1 MARPGLTPSHTPER
15 RTRVRLKPLALAA
28 ALLLGLT
35 ACSEGASSDSGGG
48 ANPDG
53 TPKELRIAYQLIPN
67 GDLIVKD
74 QKWLEQALPDTKIT
88 WSKFDSG
95 GDVNT
100 AVIAGS
106 VDIGL
111 AGSSPVTR
119 GLSAPLNIAY
129 KVPWIFDVIGENE
142 ALVAREAGSVTELK
156 GKKIATPFSSTSHY
170 SLLAALQDAGL
181 KETDVTIVD
190 LEPPDIQ
197 AAWTRGD
204 IDAAY
209 VWTPVLGELQK
220 NGKTLVTSKE
230 LAAKGKVT
238 ADLAVVRTAFA
249 DKYPKALT
257 VWLQQQDKA
266 VKLVRQDKASAS
278 AAVGRQLNLSPEEA
292 GRQIDQLILL
302 DGKEQQGAE
311 YLGTPAAPGALAQN
325 LFSAAQF
332 LKEQKKVDAVPELT
346 VFQKALAA
354 KELADAFGG

>member
-1 MARPGLTPSHTPER
+1 MKLTSLIAGT
-15 RTRVRLKPLALAA
+15 
-28 ALLLGLT
+28 ALLLGAL
-35 ACSEGASSDSGGG
+35 AGCASTEEGGG
-48 ANPDG
+48 ANTDG
-53 TPKELRIAYQLIPN
+53 TPKELRVAYQLIPN
-67 GDLIVKD
+67 GDLIVKN

-129 KVPWIFDVIGENE
+129 QIPWIFDVIGENE
-142 ALVAREAGSVTELK
+142 ALVAKDAAAITDLK

-181 KETDVTIVD
+181 AESDVELID
-190 LEPPDIQ
+190 LEPQDIQ

-209 VWTPVLGELQK
+209 VWTPVLGELEK
-220 NGKTLVTSKE
+220 DGKVLISSKD

-238 ADLAVVRTAFA
+238 ADLAVVRTEFA
-249 DKYPKALT
+249 EKYPAALKT
-257 VWLQQQDKA
+257 WLQQQDRA
-266 VKLVRQDKASAS
+266 VKLTRTDHD
-278 AAVGRQLNLSPEEA
+278 AAAAAIGQELSLDPAEA
-292 GRQIDQLILL
+292 GRQLDQLVLL
-302 DGKEQQGAE
+302 DGAEQKGAD
-311 YLGTPAAPGALAQN
+311 YLGTPEAPGKLADT
-325 LFSAAQF
+325 LFSAAEF
-332 LKEQKKVDAVPELT
+332 LKAQNQIDAVPQLS
-346 VFQKALAA
+346 VFQSGLATKALS
-354 KELADAFGG
+354 DAFAS

>member
-1 MARPGLTPSHTPER
+1 MK
-15 RTRVRLKPLALAA
+15 TRLVPALAALVLALAA
-28 ALLLGLT
+28 
-35 ACSEGASSDSGGG
+35 CSSGTGAAKDTG
-48 ANPDG
+48 AGNADG
-53 TPKELRIAYQLIPN
+53 SPEELRIGYQLIPN

-100 AVIAGS
+100 AIIAGS

-142 ALVAREAGSVTELK
+142 ALVAKSAGSIADLK

-181 KETDVTIVD
+181 KESDVKIID
-190 LEPPDIQ
+190 LEPQDIQ

-209 VWTPVLGELQK
+209 VWTPVLGELEK
-220 NGKTLVTSKE
+220 TGKTLISSKD

-249 DKYPKALT
+249 DKYPKALS
-257 VWLQQQDKA
+257 VWLQQQDRA
-266 VKLVRQDKASAS
+266 IKLVRSDKDAAA
-278 AAVGRQLNLSPEEA
+278 AAVGRQLNLDPAEA
-292 GRQIDQLILL
+292 ARQIGQLVLL
-302 DGKEQQGAE
+302 DGKEQQSAA
-311 YLGTPAAPGALAQN
+311 YLGTPAAPGDLAKN
-325 LFSAAQF
+325 LHSAAEF
-332 LKEQKKVDAVPELT
+332 LKSQQKIDAVPELSA
-346 VFQKALAA
+346 FQQGLAV
-354 KELADAFGG
+354 KELSDAFTG

>member
-1 MARPGLTPSHTPER
+1 MK
-15 RTRVRLKPLALAA
+15 LKSLAVAA
-28 ALLLGLT
+28 SLLLGLT
-35 ACSEGASSDSGGG
+35 ACSSADGSGGSG
-48 ANPDG
+48 ANADG

-74 QKWLEQALPDTKIT
+74 QKWLEEALPDTKIT
-88 WSKFDSG
+88 WSRFDSG

-142 ALVAREAGSVTELK
+142 ALVAKKAGSVAELR
-156 GKKIATPFSSTSHY
+156 GKKIAAPLASTTHY
-170 SLLAALQDAGL
+170 SLLAALEDAGL
-181 KETDVTIVD
+181 KEGDVTIVD
-190 LEPPDIQ
+190 LEPQDIQ

-220 NGKTLVTSKE
+220 DGRTLVTSKE

-249 DKYPKALT
+249 DEYPKALT
-257 VWLQQQDKA
+257 TWLRQQDRA
-266 VKLVRQDKASAS
+266 VKLVREDKAAAS
-278 AAVGRQLNLSPEEA
+278 AAVGRQLNLPAEEA
-292 GRQIDQLILL
+292 GRQIDQLVLL

-311 YLGTPAAPGALAQN
+311 YLGTPSAPGGLAKN
-325 LFSAAQF
+325 LFSAAEF
-332 LKEQKKVDAVPELT
+332 LKAQNQIEAAPELT
-346 VFQKALAA
+346 VFQKALASDA
-354 KELADAFGG
+354 LAEAFGG

>member
-1 MARPGLTPSHTPER
+1 MARPGLNPPITPLER
-15 RTRVRLKPLALAA
+15 STTVKLKSLAA
-28 ALLLGLT
+28 AASLLLGLA
-35 ACSEGASSDSGGG
+35 ACSSAGDSSDA

-74 QKWLEQALPDTKIT
+74 QKWLEEALPDTKIT

-111 AGSSPVTR
+111 AGSSPVSR

-129 KVPWIFDVIGENE
+129 QVPWIFDVIGENE
-142 ALVAREAGSVTELK
+142 ALVARSANSVAELK
-156 GKKIATPFSSTSHY
+156 GKKIAAPFSSTTHY

-181 KETDVTIVD
+181 KEGDVNLVD
-190 LEPPDIQ
+190 LEPQDIQ

-220 NGKTLVTSKE
+220 DGKTLITSKE

-238 ADLAVVRTAFA
+238 ADLAVVRTEFA
-249 DKYPKALT
+249 DRYPKALAT
-257 VWLQQQDKA
+257 WLKQQDRA
-266 VKLVRQDKASAS
+266 VKLVRQDKAAAS
-278 AAVGRQLNLSPEEA
+278 AAVGRQLNLAPEEA
-292 GRQIDQLILL
+292 GRQIDQLVLL

-311 YLGTPAAPGALAQN
+311 YLGTSAAPGALAQT
-325 LFSAAQF
+325 LRSTAEF
-332 LKEQKKVDAVPELT
+332 LQTQGNVEAVPELT
-346 VFQKALAA
+346 VFQKALAHDA
-354 KELADAFGG
+354 LAEAFGG

>member
-1 MARPGLTPSHTPER
+1 MKIKS
-15 RTRVRLKPLALAA
+15 LAAAA
-28 ALLLGLT
+28 ALLLGLA
-35 ACSEGASSDSGGG
+35 ACSSEAGSGSG

-74 QKWLEQALPDTKIT
+74 REWLEEALPDTKIT

-129 KVPWIFDVIGENE
+129 QVPWIFDVIGENE
-142 ALVAREAGSVTELK
+142 ALVAKSAGSVAELK
-156 GKKIATPFSSTSHY
+156 GKKIAAPFASTTHY
-170 SLLAALQDAGL
+170 SLLAALEEAGL
-181 KETDVTIVD
+181 KESDVTLVD
-190 LEPPDIQ
+190 LEPQDIQ

-220 NGKTLVTSKE
+220 DGRTLVTSKE
-230 LAAKGKVT
+230 LAAKGKLT
-238 ADLAVVRTAFA
+238 ADLAVVRTEFA
-249 DKYPKALT
+249 EKYPKALT
-257 VWLQQQDKA
+257 TWLQQQDKA
-266 VKLVRQDKASAS
+266 VKLVREDKTAASE
-278 AAVGRQLNLSPEEA
+278 AVGRQLNLDPAEA
-292 GRQIDQLILL
+292 ARQIDQLVLL
-302 DGKEQQGAE
+302 TGEEQKGAD
-311 YLGTPAAPGALAQN
+311 YLGTPEAPGKLADT
-325 LFSAAQF
+325 LHSTASF
-332 LKEQKKVDAVPELT
+332 LGGQKKIDSVPELT
-346 VFQKALAA
+346 VFQKALATKA
-354 KELADAFGG
+354 LSDAFGG